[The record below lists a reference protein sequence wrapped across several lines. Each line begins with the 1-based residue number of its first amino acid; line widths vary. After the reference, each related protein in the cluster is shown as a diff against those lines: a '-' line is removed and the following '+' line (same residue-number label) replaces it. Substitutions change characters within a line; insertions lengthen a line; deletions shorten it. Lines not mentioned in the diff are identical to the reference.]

1 MRYRVNDMK
10 TYTHS
15 NLLEQGYKCT
25 DIRSTRQYRKSITD
39 NVYIILN
46 FEDNKGIFLFV
57 LVPIPIH
64 KYAKYI
70 KDDYTIEKL
79 ETEISW
85 LLNNKII
92 RKTLI

>member
-25 DIRSTRQYRKSITD
+25 NIRSNRQYIKNVSE
-39 NVYIILN
+39 NVYILIN
-46 FEDNKGIFLFV
+46 FEDNKGIFMFILA
-57 LVPIPIH
+57 PIPIH
-64 KYAKYI
+64 RYKRYI
-70 KDDYTIEKL
+70 KGEDTTKNI
-79 ETEISW
+79 ETELEW
-85 LLNNKII
+85 LLANKII